1 MSSRAL
7 RRKFQ
12 RELRTGL
19 GVVWPILSGLL
30 ALITALGMVI
40 GYIEG
45 WTIRDSVYFA
55 FVTAMTI
62 GYGDF
67 APHSFMTRAL
77 AVAVGA
83 CGLVLTAVVAAV
95 TVRALAA
102 TTDDNGK
109 RRESE

>member
-1 MSSRAL
+1 MRRHFAAGFFAGL
-7 RRKFQ
+7 R
-12 RELRTGL
+12 
-19 GVVWPILSGLL
+19 VVWPILSGLL
-30 ALITALGMVI
+30 ALITSLGMVI

-45 WTIRDSVYFA
+45 WTIRESVYFA

-77 AVAVGA
+77 AIAIGA